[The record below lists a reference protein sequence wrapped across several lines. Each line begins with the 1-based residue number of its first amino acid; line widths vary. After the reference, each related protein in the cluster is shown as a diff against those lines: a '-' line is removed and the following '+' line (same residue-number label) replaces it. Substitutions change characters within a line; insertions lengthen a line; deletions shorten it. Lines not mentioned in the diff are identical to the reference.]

1 MRGLSP
7 SDLPECAGS
16 VPNVVNG
23 KFATLS
29 LITNRIVNRGY
40 FVSYNFDL
48 REYLLRRAVG
58 DDAPVVD
65 LDDARGGVGGP
76 RKLGTDPERY
86 YIKFFS
92 SHHFQNQK
100 DPLSVLNSELP
111 NIRSCPHRRGVFRP
125 TLATPSSC
133 GLWNLVIS
141 AINRQV
147 QYM

>member
-1 MRGLSP
+1 MSAGSP
-7 SDLPECAGS
+7 SDLNCKGQRPSPSVRECAGS

-65 LDDARGGVGGP
+65 LDDARGEVGDRP

-86 YIKFFS
+86 PGERHEIPRGKWCL
-92 SHHFQNQK
+92 
-100 DPLSVLNSELP
+100 DPGVSGAFTRGFRVLLP
-111 NIRSCPHRRGVFRP
+111 RGIWCLDPGVF
-125 TLATPSSC
+125 
-133 GLWNLVIS
+133 GV
-141 AINRQV
+141 
-147 QYM
+147 